1 MFLYMYKRERVRQVM
16 QSVLLLNIL
25 TMKKLSTSKNA
36 ELMRK
41 QDEQDLTATELD
53 GIYQI
58 EGWYNNSG
66 YNARVRLIEHKQDEI
81 DREVKLIETEL
92 DKISNDIESI
102 QKALD
107 DSKWAADFG
116 K

>member
-1 MFLYMYKRERVRQVM
+1 
-16 QSVLLLNIL
+16 
-25 TMKKLSTSKNA
+25 
-36 ELMRK
+36 MRK

-66 YNARVRLIEHKQDEI
+66 YNARVQLIEHKQDEI
-81 DREVKLIETEL
+81 DREVELIETEL